1 MPKRL
6 RVGIAGI
13 RHSHTP
19 TLVRQWRE
27 IEGAEVVAAADSF
40 PSARALAGDS
50 WGIPSIYE
58 TWDAMFEAEDLD
70 VVTSTLPN
78 TQHADIVEACAAR
91 GLPVLIEKPMASS
104 LADADRM
111 VKAAEAAGIPAL
123 INWPTLGETHFE
135 TGAKLVAEGAIGTPR
150 QYVFRGGN
158 PVATRKAEQ
167 PDWFQWI
174 FDASQGGGS
183 WIDYAGYGAAP
194 CLLWMGRPRR
204 LAARGASVTERNARA
219 DETAA
224 AVLEFARGLGIMQTS
239 HVQVG
244 YPGPQG
250 QMLHIEVSGETG
262 VLVLTPGANGMELRI
277 FDYGDRLEGEVVEAP
292 PAPPERRSGVAY
304 FAHAVR
310 EGLPIEGRGSFR
322 FNREVV
328 AIIDA
333 GVRALTS
340 GASVAVPPALEP

>member
-1 MPKRL
+1 MPKQL

-19 TLVRQWRE
+19 TLVRQWSE
-27 IEGAEVVAAADSF
+27 IEDAEVVAAADSF
-40 PSARALAGDS
+40 PSARALASDE
-50 WGIPSIYE
+50 WGVPAIYE

-78 TQHADIVEACAAR
+78 AQHADIVDACAAR
-91 GLPVLIEKPMASS
+91 GLPVLIEKPMASA

-111 VKAAEAAGIPAL
+111 VRAAEGAGIPAL
-123 INWPTLGETHFE
+123 INWPTLGQTAFE
-135 TGAKLVAEGAIGTPR
+135 TGARLVAEGAIGRPR

-158 PVATRKAEQ
+158 PIATRKAEQ
-167 PDWFQWI
+167 PDWFQWL
-174 FDASQGGGS
+174 FDAAQGGGS
-183 WIDYAGYGAAP
+183 WIDYAGYGAGP

-219 DETAA
+219 DESAA
-224 AVLEFARGLGIMQTS
+224 AVLEFDRGLGIIQTS

-250 QMLHIEVSGETG
+250 TMLHIEVSGETG
-262 VLVLTPGANGMELRI
+262 VLALRHNGDGMELRI
-277 FDYGDRLEGEVVEAP
+277 FDHGDRREGEVIETP
-292 PAPPERRSGVAY
+292 PAPLERRSGVAY
-304 FAHAVR
+304 FAHCIR

-322 FNREVV
+322 FNREIV

-340 GASVAVPPALEP
+340 GASIAVPPALDG